1 MGHHLLPTP
10 VRARSP
16 AGCSKKN
23 RAPSLLWPLTREGSK
38 VPVILAESRIARVIR
53 HVTWVGIVV
62 HAGFVAVFWSLGYG
76 LLAGFNVLSVLMW
89 SAAHVV
95 NQRSRASLA
104 MWLIVLEVTGHTILA
119 VHRLGWGS
127 GFQYY
132 LIPLIPFVMFNER
145 LRATL
150 ALLVGFG
157 FLLLYVVLYQM
168 APADSLGPALNRG
181 LTVTNIVIP
190 LVALGLVTFYFRLA
204 SMAVERQIAEM
215 AVTDPLTGLFNR
227 RHMNQR
233 LREEESRAVRHEEAF
248 CVIEADIDYFK
259 RVNDTHGHDAGDRV
273 LVELA
278 ALLRET
284 VRAQDIVARWG
295 GEEFLIVL
303 AQTRCAGAVDVAE
316 RLRAQAE
323 ERLGQLVPGNDTIT
337 LTLGVAEY
345 EGSIGDTVKRADE
358 ALYRGKEEGRN
369 RVVAAHPVALQVSR
383 A

>member
-1 MGHHLLPTP
+1 M
-10 VRARSP
+10 V
-16 AGCSKKN
+16 
-23 RAPSLLWPLTREGSK
+23 
-38 VPVILAESRIARVIR
+38 VVLAESRIARVIR
-53 HVTWVGIVV
+53 HVTWVGILA
-62 HAGFVAVFWSLGYG
+62 HAGFVALFWSLGYG

-89 SAAHVV
+89 SASHLF
-95 NQRSRASLA
+95 NQRGRTTLA
-104 MWLIVLEVTGHTILA
+104 MWLIAAEVAAHAVLA
-119 VHRLGWGS
+119 VNRLGWGS

-157 FLLLYVVLYQM
+157 FLLLYVVLYQT
-168 APADSLGPALNRG
+168 APVDALGPTLSRG
-181 LTVTNIVIP
+181 LSMMNIVIP
-190 LVALGLVTFYFRLA
+190 LLALGLVTYHFRLA

-233 LREEESRAVRHEEAF
+233 LREEESRAVRHQGTF
-248 CVIEADIDYFK
+248 SVIEADIDYFK
-259 RVNDTHGHDAGDRV
+259 RVNDNHGHDAGDRV

-278 ALLRET
+278 ELFREI

-303 AQTRCAGAVDVAE
+303 AHTRCAGAVDVAE
-316 RLRAQAE
+316 RLRTQAE
-323 ERLGQLVPGNDTIT
+323 ERLSLLVPGADTIT

-345 EGSIGDTVKRADE
+345 EGSISDTLKRADE
-358 ALYRGKEEGRN
+358 ALYQGKEAGRN
-369 RVVAAHPVALQVSR
+369 RVVAARPVAVEASR